1 MKNHPKEIKAK
12 IVDHRR
18 VTADYFRL
26 RILCPE
32 ISRVAQPGQFVM
44 LRIQDFHD
52 PFLRR
57 PFSFSR
63 ILPARKKNLRNLFE
77 GGVEICYQVVGRG
90 TERMTHLAE
99 GERMDVLGPL
109 GRGFWRE
116 EGCDRMILIGGGI
129 GIAPLI
135 AWAEELTQRKVGK
148 GAGKERTLQV
158 HVLLGG
164 KSHDRILGGREF
176 KNMGLE
182 PKVATE
188 DGSLGLSGMVTDLL
202 DRELLSAGPYDG
214 TAIYACGPMVM
225 LAKVAQIAEQF
236 DLSCQVLLES
246 RMACGVG
253 ACLGCAVKTRD
264 EEKNSQAAVSH
275 PPFPGKSLCDPEE
288 AKGDSQREDLV
299 ARISGPPSFRYS
311 RVCKEGPVF
320 RAREILWE

>member
-1 MKNHPKEIKAK
+1 MKNHLKEIRAK

-18 VTADYFRL
+18 MTGEYFRL

-32 ISRVAQPGQFVM
+32 ISRLALPGQFVM

-63 ILPARKKNLRNLFE
+63 ILPPGKKNLRFPFE
-77 GGVEICYQVVGRG
+77 GGFEICYQVVGRG
-90 TERMTHLAE
+90 TERMTHLTD
-99 GERMDVLGPL
+99 GDRVDVLGPL

-116 EGCDRMILIGGGI
+116 EGNDRMILVGGGI

-135 AWAEELTQRKVGK
+135 PWGEELTRKKKKK
-148 GAGKERTLQV
+148 GMGREKIPQIN
-158 HVLLGG
+158 VLLGG
-164 KSHDRILGGREF
+164 KSRDRILGGREF
-176 KNMGLE
+176 KKLGLE
-182 PKVATE
+182 PMVATE
-188 DGSLGLSGMVTDLL
+188 DGSLGLPGMVTDLL
-202 DRELLSAGPYDG
+202 ERELMSAGPLEG
-214 TAIYACGPMVM
+214 TAIYACGPMIM

-236 DLSCQVLLES
+236 DIPCQVLLES

-253 ACLGCAVKTRD
+253 ACLGCAIKIR
-264 EEKNSQAAVSH
+264 EEENQIAAVDS
-275 PPFPGKSLCDPEE
+275 PSVPGKNFCDSEE
-288 AKGDSQREDLV
+288 GAADSRQEELGS
-299 ARISGPPSFRYS
+299 RISEPPSFRYA